1 MKRIL
6 LMMGLVW
13 ATTFLGGYR
22 AGAQERTMIGEE
34 IVAVVG
40 NSMILWSDVVDAR
53 QQLEM
58 QQRQQG
64 FTSNRD
70 PQCEALEMLLMQ
82 KILANQARIDS
93 LEVNTGYVE
102 TLIESRVEELMDQYG
117 SMLALEAVYRK
128 PVYQIRDDLRE
139 RYMDMMLAQSME
151 GTIRS
156 KVTVIPTE
164 VDRFYRRI
172 SRDSLPMVPEQ
183 YVYSQIVMYPPSIED
198 AKLRARERL
207 LEFRQRI
214 IEGENFEVLARLYS
228 DDPGS
233 RPRGGKMEFMP
244 KEGFVRPFAEAL
256 EKLKIG
262 QISPVVETEFG
273 FHIIEVLE
281 KKGDNYRVRHILI
294 RPSFTDEEMIETAHR
309 LDSVGQLIRQGEL
322 TFEEAALEYSQ
333 DNYSK
338 YNGGEVTNREYLE
351 VASFGQ
357 AGARETSNRFVREEL
372 FGDDPYVRVLK
383 PGEVSTSYITQD
395 LKGNQQVKIIM
406 LKEIVEPHRA
416 NIRDDYSLIED
427 MALDAKQEKEYQDW
441 LKKKI
446 QAMYVR
452 IDPKFTGCE
461 FEYDWIK

>member
-1 MKRIL
+1 MKR
-6 LMMGLVW
+6 GLIIMTLFFGVVS
-13 ATTFLGGYR
+13 LGLQPAR
-22 AGAQERTMIGEE
+22 AQENTMIGEE

-40 NSMILWSDVVDAR
+40 NSMVLWSDVVDAR

-58 QQRQQG
+58 QQRQMG

-82 KILANQARIDS
+82 KMLANQARIDS
-93 LEVNTGYVE
+93 LDVNTSYVE
-102 TLIESRVEELMDQYG
+102 NLIEGRIEELMDQYG

-151 GTIRS
+151 GTIRQ
-156 KVTVIPTE
+156 KVTVIPAE
-164 VDRFYRRI
+164 VERFYRRF
-172 SRDSLPMVPEQ
+172 SRDSLPIIPEQ

-214 IEGENFEVLARLYS
+214 IEGENFGVLARLYS

-233 RPRGGKMEFMP
+233 RPRGGEMEFMP
-244 KEGFVRPFAEAL
+244 KDGFVRPFSEAM

-294 RPSFTDEEMIETAHR
+294 KPTFTDEEMIETAHR
-309 LDSVGQLIRQGEL
+309 LDSIGNLIRNEEI
-322 TFEEAALEYSQ
+322 TFEDAALEYSQ

-351 VASFGQ
+351 VTYNQ
-357 AGARETSNRFVREEL
+357 EGARATSNRFMREEL
-372 FGDDPYVRVLK
+372 FGDDPYVRALK
-383 PGEVSTSYITQD
+383 PGEISASYITQD

-406 LKEIVEPHRA
+406 LKEVVEPHRA
-416 NIRDDYSLIED
+416 TIKDDYSLIED
-427 MALDAKQEKEYQDW
+427 MAIDDKQEREYQAW

-446 QAMYVR
+446 EAMYVK
-452 IDPKFTGCE
+452 IDPKFTECD
-461 FEYDWIK
+461 FEYDWVK